1 MISEI
6 NILLCPIC
14 RQNLNLNNRQ
24 LSCTNKH
31 SFDLSAK
38 GYVNLL
44 VVNQKKSKD
53 PGDNKEM
60 IDSRRNFLNKGYYQP
75 FSDAINSAA
84 AQYEFGGNAVVLDAG
99 CGEGYYLER
108 LKFFLQNQFPATQ
121 FSFYG
126 IDISKPAINLGSNRD
141 KELNLVVGSS
151 YNLPFADESI
161 DCIIQVFA
169 PGSMSEY
176 RRVLKKG
183 GVLITAEP
191 GLEHLF
197 ELKEQLYKS
206 AIKNEEREVVS
217 AELKSA
223 AVTEAAY
230 QIEINN
236 VEDNKNLIAMT
247 PYFWHVD
254 KSLQD
259 KIDKISFLKTSLHFV
274 IRTFRK
280 ELSSPVCVETDIE

>member
-1 MISEI
+1 MISDK

-14 RQNLNLNNRQ
+14 RQNLILNERQ
-24 LSCTNKH
+24 LLCANRH

-60 IDSRRNFLNKGYYQP
+60 IDSRRSFLNKGYYRQ
-75 FSDAINSAA
+75 FSDGINAA
-84 AQYEFGGNAVVLDAG
+84 AAKYQFGQNSVVLDAG

-108 LKFFLQNQFPATQ
+108 LQHHLISQ
-121 FSFYG
+121 FSQTDFRFYG
-126 IDISKPAINLGSNRD
+126 IDISKPAINLGSSRD
-141 KELNLVVGSS
+141 KALNLIVGSS
-151 YNLPFADESI
+151 YNLPFADDTL

-169 PGSMSEY
+169 PGSMAEY
-176 RRVLKKG
+176 RRVLKPG
-183 GVLITAEP
+183 GILITAEP
-191 GLEHLF
+191 GVEHLF
-197 ELKEQLYKS
+197 ELKGQLYKS

-217 AELKSA
+217 AELKSES
-223 AVTEAAY
+223 VTEVAY
-230 QIEINN
+230 QIEIDN
-236 VEDNKNLIAMT
+236 VIDNKNLIAMT

-254 KSLQD
+254 KTLQD
-259 KIDKISFLKTSLHFV
+259 KIDKIDFLKTSLHFV

-280 ELSSPVCVETDIE
+280 E